1 VDSAPWFSLRPAGSR
16 PSKPPP
22 LIGSCIG
29 AQLDAAEI
37 LQHNHVT
44 GLFDVLLA
52 VGFPILGR
60 ILAYWPSP
68 ARDALTG
75 IRASDPGQGVFA

>member
-1 VDSAPWFSLRPAGSR
+1 MV
-16 PSKPPP
+16 

-68 ARDALTG
+68 ARDAAG
-75 IRASDPGQGVFA
+75 PA